1 MKEAVI
7 SQGKILGTRDNAF
20 RQSSQSMEKGWH
32 DHGLD
37 VGARRNAAHEKAS
50 KDRDAERKAEKE
62 AEIARREKEAEKRLN
77 QMEEAEQSL
86 GTKIRTKIK
95 NVSRPDDSSP
105 TSDKSKLS
113 KTAEIIRKIIEERIL
128 FESDHLKSYKKISSS
143 ENYTTFKHPDGDTL
157 SIKNSGFFHAIHKDA
172 QGKSHAFHDQ
182 MSLSAHLNK
191 THGDKPVVKVKG
203 KLLDKPKLRKLSD
216 YKPVEK
222 PPIKHG
228 WTSTFKKQEK
238 A

>member
-32 DHGLD
+32 DHGID

-62 AEIARREKEAEKRLN
+62 KEIAKRTKEAKKRIN
-77 QMEEAEQSL
+77 QMEEAESI

-95 NVSRPDDSSP
+95 NVSRPDDSAP
-105 TSDKSKLS
+105 MSDKSKLS
-113 KTAEIIRKIIEERIL
+113 KTAEIVRKIIEERIL
-128 FESDHLKSYKKISSS
+128 FESEHLKSYKKTSTS

-157 SIKNSGFFHAIHKDA
+157 SIKNGGFFHAIHKTPE
-172 QGKSHAFHDQ
+172 GKTTSFHDKL
-182 MSLSAHLNK
+182 SLSAHLNK
-191 THGDKPVVKVKG
+191 VHADKPVVKAKG
-203 KLLDKPKLRKLSD
+203 KLLDKPKLRKISD